1 MKNKR
6 ISHLE
11 DFLLEQNF
19 HLRLKTDHITV
30 KYDGAPSIFIGTD
43 PEDGK
48 FFVAKKSIFNEEPII
63 YKSITKI
70 WNSELENNL
79 KHKLSE
85 CFDYLYS
92 EQLEGIYQGDLLFT
106 SKDKF
111 FFDHNSKSYLAFHP
125 NTIVYAIPTDHSEAQ
140 KISKSELG
148 VVWHTSYRGQT
159 IKTMSRVID
168 APILKTESEFVYTP
182 EINIKSSIDETFSSL
197 IEESLYE
204 NFKPLIRKYFNYQLK
219 VSDPVSLH
227 SFIELYLKTE
237 RDNRI
242 TLKGKAKYTE
252 LLYSLSQDIVQVEYM
267 YQQIQEVKEELISKL
282 NKNSTFECFL
292 LDIFGH
298 YWKTNHEGYVLSLD
312 NTLIKLVNR
321 SGFSSANF
329 NPEIRKGFERAIH

>member
-1 MKNKR
+1 MKNKH
-6 ISHLE
+6 IPHLE
-11 DFLLEQNF
+11 DFLLEQYF
-19 HLRLKTDHITV
+19 HYRVKTDQITV
-30 KYDGAPSIFIGTD
+30 KYDGSPSIFIGAD
-43 PEDGK
+43 SEDGK
-48 FFVAKKSIFNEEPII
+48 FFVAKKSIFNEEPIV
-63 YKSITKI
+63 YKSITEI
-70 WNSELENNL
+70 WNSELENGL

-111 FFDHNSKSYLAFHP
+111 FFDHDSKSYLAFHP
-125 NTIVYAIPTDHSEAQ
+125 NTIVYAIPTDSDEAK

-148 VVWHTSYRGQT
+148 VVWHTTYRGQT

-168 APILKTESEFVYTP
+168 APVLKIDSEFVYTP
-182 EINIKSSIDETFSSL
+182 EVNIKSSIDETFSSL

-204 NFKPLIRKYFNYQLK
+204 NFKPLIQKYFNYQLK
-219 VSDPVSLH
+219 VSDPVSLY

-242 TLKGKAKYTE
+242 TSKGKAKYTE

-267 YQQIQEVKEELISKL
+267 YQQIQSAKEELISNL
-282 NKNSTFECFL
+282 NKHSTLECFL

-298 YWKTNHEGYVLSLD
+298 YWKTNHEGYVISI
-312 NTLIKLVNR
+312 NETLIKLVNR

-329 NPEIRKGFERAIH
+329 NSEFRKGFERAIR